1 MAHWL
6 GIDLGATNTKVAVV
20 SDEDWTIRHQGQ
32 APTDRRSPQ
41 HTVRACAELA
51 RRWVDDIGD
60 VAGVGCTLPGVF
72 DADGMPLVV
81 ANLPGDWRGVGV
93 REPLSEATG
102 LPTTLINDARAF
114 GLAESRLGA
123 ARGLDDVIG
132 MTLGTGIGG
141 AVVLGGELYVGRAGN
156 AGELGHQVL
165 LPDGP
170 PCGCGNRGCLEAHA
184 SGPAI
189 TAMGVRA
196 VVQGVTTSIGALAGH
211 DLNRITPEVIRR
223 AAEEGD
229 AVAAEIL
236 ERAGTALGVGISNL
250 ITLLSPDR
258 VVLGGSVAR
267 LGEWLLRPVRA
278 EVQRRCHVT
287 PLERVQIVTAALED
301 PGIVGAA
308 VWASQQRRA
317 ER

>member
-170 PCGCGNRGCLEAHA
+170 QCGCGNRGCLEALA
-184 SGPAI
+184 
-189 TAMGVRA
+189 RA
-196 VVQGVTTSIGALAGH
+196 
-211 DLNRITPEVIRR
+211 
-223 AAEEGD
+223 D
-229 AVAAEIL
+229 AVALAAGHPTVAAAAEAARRGDEQARAALAEAGRWIGLGLANLVTVLTPQAVVVGGGVAQAGELLL
-236 ERAGTALGVGISNL
+236 EPLR
-250 ITLLSPDR
+250 R
-258 VVLGGSVAR
+258 R
-267 LGEWLLRPVRA
+267 LRE
-278 EVQRRCHVT
+278 CT
-287 PLERVQIVTAALED
+287 PLVAPETYQVLLAELGPLA
-301 PGIVGAA
+301 GAVGAA
-308 VWASQQRRA
+308 VAASDAQRHRDAQRPRDAQVRA
-317 ER
+317 YLSAD

>member
-132 MTLGTGIGG
+132 KTLGTGIGG

-170 PCGCGNRGCLEAHA
+170 PCGCGNRGCLEALA
-184 SGPAI
+184 
-189 TAMGVRA
+189 RA
-196 VVQGVTTSIGALAGH
+196 
-211 DLNRITPEVIRR
+211 
-223 AAEEGD
+223 D
-229 AVAAEIL
+229 AVALAAGHPTVAAAAEAARRGDDQARAALAEAGRWIGLGLANLVTVLTPQAVVVGGGVAQAGELLL
-236 ERAGTALGVGISNL
+236 EPLR
-250 ITLLSPDR
+250 R
-258 VVLGGSVAR
+258 R
-267 LGEWLLRPVRA
+267 LRE
-278 EVQRRCHVT
+278 CT
-287 PLERVQIVTAALED
+287 PLVAPETYQVLLAELGPLA
-301 PGIVGAA
+301 GAVGAA
-308 VWASQQRRA
+308 VAASDAQRHRDAQRPRDAQVRA
-317 ER
+317 YLSAD